1 MRWLG
6 GITNSMDMSLNKPRE
21 LVMGKEAWH
30 AVIHGIAKSWIRLSN
45 WIEMTYHSFQNILC
59 FSLFCLIY
67 MLFGNMLLNVQTF
80 VCIMHVF
87 LTLISF
93 HCNLWSENIANIFSV
108 IVNVLKFEF
117 SAQYKMYFEK
127 CPVIKNGVLPLN
139 DYVFVTYVN

>member
-1 MRWLG
+1 
-6 GITNSMDMSLNKPRE
+6 
-21 LVMGKEAWH
+21 
-30 AVIHGIAKSWIRLSN
+30 
-45 WIEMTYHSFQNILC
+45 
-59 FSLFCLIY
+59 
-67 MLFGNMLLNVQTF
+67 MLLNVQTF

-108 IVNVLKFEF
+108 IVNVLKFGF